1 MSRLLCPVAF
11 SGLSGDIRVE
21 PQVPVRRIALR
32 HFSIRAVALVLVATA
47 MCLDAA
53 EISAPLVKA
62 APVTNATVAE
72 QVSTGEPTMTVLFKK
87 GDRVP
92 GRDATFE
99 RFGLPST
106 NDAGSVAFRARIVS
120 AEGTRAV
127 IYGPQ
132 SEGTDGVLFTSGENA
147 PANDGTPTGLT
158 FVNFRHPLLNDVGAI
173 AFLAT
178 ILGEGVNA
186 SNDVGIWTNEGGL
199 LRLVAREG
207 DAAPGVSG
215 AVFAHFVSVAF
226 GDGAYA
232 IAEENVAPP
241 AVAFVAQ
248 LEAGR
253 GGVNTANDLG
263 LWIYKRGHDPSFR
276 LLLREGSPLLFRTD
290 DTFPGKTVLS
300 FIALQPMPGAPAQ
313 GHGVGFNRHSWAH
326 DEVLALAKFTD
337 GTHAIAEFR
346 IGPDFS
352 VLAVAKTGEPT
363 EFNSFGVPTQSFDG
377 QNAYIANFQV
387 APGEE
392 PGPITPSAVYV
403 ANDLDGPSV
412 HHIVSAGEPLPE
424 NNEVSF
430 GRFQNLVNNGHG
442 SYAFLATVA
451 GTGIT
456 SANDVGIWR
465 NSIDGIV
472 PVVRE
477 GSSAPGVDNAIFRKF
492 LSIAMPDNGRAIV
505 KAKARNESTLER
517 TLGIWFTSEGFADD
531 ANTLKLLVRQGD
543 FIAGTSGS
551 PLQSFSALEYVSGS
565 PTQARS
571 FNNLGDFIFRATFAD
586 GSQALLKA
594 TLP

>member
-1 MSRLLCPVAF
+1 VLLIPP
-11 SGLSGDIRVE
+11 SLSGDIRVE
-21 PQVPVRRIALR
+21 PRLPIRRIALR

-47 MCLDAA
+47 VCLYAA
-53 EISAPLVKA
+53 EVSAPLVKA
-62 APVTNATVAE
+62 GSVRNATAAG
-72 QVSTGEPTMTVLFKK
+72 QVQIGEPIMTVLFKK

-120 AEGTRAV
+120 AEGARAV

-132 SEGTDGVLFTSGENA
+132 SDGADGVLVTSGENA

-158 FVNFRHPLLNDVGAI
+158 FANFRHPLLNDVGAI

-178 ILGEGVNA
+178 VLGEGVDA
-186 SNDVGIWTNEGGL
+186 SNDAGVWTNEGGL

-215 AVFAHFVSVAF
+215 AVFAHFVSVAL

-232 IAEENVAPP
+232 IEEDNVAPP

-253 GGVNTANDLG
+253 GGVTAANDLG
-263 LWIYKRGHDPSFR
+263 LWIYKRGHDPLLR
-276 LLLREGSPLLFRTD
+276 LLLREGSTLPFRTD
-290 DTFPGKTVLS
+290 EAFPGKTVLS
-300 FIALQPMPGAPAQ
+300 FIALQPMPGAAGH
-313 GHGVGFNRHSWAH
+313 GHGVGFSRHSWAH
-326 DEVLALAKFTD
+326 DEVLARVKFTD
-337 GTHAIAEFR
+337 GTQAIAEFR

-352 VLAVAKTGEPT
+352 VQAVAKTGEPT
-363 EFNSFGVPTQSFDG
+363 EFKSFSVPTQSFDG
-377 QNAYIANFQV
+377 QNAYIAKFHV
-387 APGEE
+387 APVEE
-392 PGPITPSAVYV
+392 LGPITPSAVYV

-412 HHIVSAGEPLPE
+412 HHIVSAGDPLPE
-424 NNEVSF
+424 NNEASF
-430 GRFQNLVNNGHG
+430 GRFQNVVNNGHG

-451 GTGIT
+451 GTGII
-456 SANDVGIWR
+456 SANDTGIWR
-465 NSIDGIV
+465 SAINGIV
-472 PVVRE
+472 PLVRE
-477 GSSAPGVDNAIFRKF
+477 GSPAPGIDNAIFREF
-492 LSIAMPDNGRAIV
+492 LSLAMPDNGRAIV

-517 TLGIWFTSEGFADD
+517 TLGIWFTNEGFDGD
-531 ANTLKLLVRQGD
+531 ANTLKLLVRQGGS
-543 FIAGTSGS
+543 IAGTSGG

-571 FNNLGDFIFRATFAD
+571 FNNIGDFIFRATFAD
-586 GSQALLKA
+586 GSQALVKA
-594 TLP
+594 NLP